1 MRLSV
6 ASTANDTAS
15 RITEI
20 AIDEP
25 APASVG
31 STMLGPSS
39 FERLCGFAAERRGMD
54 LAIAAKVSELFG
66 GSARLELTASR
77 GTVVVLDWPE
87 RLAAR

>member
-1 MRLSV
+1 
-6 ASTANDTAS
+6 
-15 RITEI
+15 
-20 AIDEP
+20 
-25 APASVG
+25 
-31 STMLGPSS
+31 MLGPSS